1 MNPGPCYPLPA
12 GPLSLRRGAFATAAA
27 EGGPREERMAD
38 LFIGVDV
45 GTGSARAGVFDANG
59 VLRGVARHPIRI
71 WHGAGA
77 IVEQSSEDI
86 WQACC
91 EAVRG
96 AVGQADARPSD
107 IAGLAFDATCS
118 MAVLDRDGRP
128 LPVGPSGDP
137 QRNVIVWMDHRA
149 VAETQAINAGGH
161 DVLRFVGGGLS
172 PEMQVP
178 KLLWLKRHRR
188 DTYDAA
194 GQFFDLSDFLT
205 FRATGSLSRSVCTLV
220 CKWTYLAHEGRWD
233 DAFFRAVG
241 LEEMADDDFR
251 RVGTS
256 IVAPGTALAAGLTSA
271 AAADLGLAPGT
282 AVAASLIDAHA
293 GALGTIGA
301 READGTPGDPATR
314 LANIMGTSACLMMT
328 TPQAHFVPGVW
339 GPYFSA
345 LLPGSWLNE
354 GGQSAAGAA
363 IDHLMKSHPAAG
375 LATEEARADGRSLLE
390 ALEARILARH
400 PGAAEAARETR
411 DLHVLPDFLGNRSP
425 YADPDVRGAV
435 IGLGLDT
442 DTESLERLYVAAL
455 CGLGYATA
463 EVVET
468 LAAAGCAATTMVAS
482 GGAARSALVRQI
494 MADCTGLAVAVP
506 ETAEPVLLGSAMLA
520 AEAAG
525 RYASA
530 ADAMPAMSRLA
541 GLIAPTAGPIRT
553 FHRAKREVFEKL
565 RVLDRQA
572 RAAMR
577 DV

>member
-1 MNPGPCYPLPA
+1 
-12 GPLSLRRGAFATAAA
+12 
-27 EGGPREERMAD
+27 MAD
-38 LFIGVDV
+38 LFVGVDV
-45 GTGSARAGVFDANG
+45 GTGSARAGVFDARG

-86 WQACC
+86 WRACC

-96 AVGQADARPSD
+96 AIAQAGAEPGH

-118 MAVLDRDGRP
+118 MAVVDRDFQP
-128 LPVGPSGDP
+128 IPVGPSGDP

-172 PEMQVP
+172 PEMQAP
-178 KLLWLKRHRR
+178 KLLWLKRHLR

-205 FRATGSLSRSVCTLV
+205 FRATGSLARSVCTLV
-220 CKWTYLAHEGRWD
+220 CKWTYLAHEARWD
-233 DAFFRAVG
+233 DTFFRTIG
-241 LEEMADDDFR
+241 LGEMAEEGFR
-251 RVGTS
+251 RIGTS
-256 IVAPGTALAAGLTSA
+256 IVAPGTRIASGLTA
-271 AAADLGLAPGT
+271 ASAADLGLAPGT

-293 GALGTIGA
+293 GALGTLGA
-301 READGTPGDPATR
+301 READGAPGDPATR
-314 LANIMGTSACLMMT
+314 LANIMGTSACLMMA
-328 TPQAHFVPGVW
+328 TPEAHFVPGVW

-363 IDHLMKSHPAAG
+363 IDHLMKCHPAAG
-375 LATEEARADGRSLLE
+375 PAAEAAKAEGRSLLE
-390 ALEARILARH
+390 ALEARILSRH
-400 PGAAEAARETR
+400 PSSAEAAREAR

-435 IGLGLDT
+435 IGLGLET
-442 DTESLERLYVAAL
+442 DVESLERLYVAAL

-468 LAAAGCAATTMVAS
+468 LSAAGCAATTMVAS
-482 GGAARSALVRQI
+482 GGASRSALVRQI

-520 AEAAG
+520 AVAAG
-525 RYASA
+525 RYASTL
-530 ADAMPAMSRLA
+530 DAMAAMSRLA
-541 GLIAPTAGPIRT
+541 GRIAPTPGPIRE
-553 FHRAKREVFEKL
+553 FHRAKRAVFERM
-565 RVLDRQA
+565 RVLDKEA
-572 RAAMR
+572 RAAMSAGDPR
-577 DV
+577 IASSCP